1 MNIVGNETESLRVRV
16 RKTAHDVRTP
26 LTSIAGFAQLLIE
39 DEALSAGA
47 RENAETILE
56 ESKNLSEMLE
66 TFFDEVTAMLNSEG
80 ATIDE
85 L

>member
-1 MNIVGNETESLRVRV
+1 MNITGNETEDFRVRV

-47 RENAETILE
+47 RGNAETILE
-56 ESKNLSEMLE
+56 ESENLSEMLE
-66 TFFDEVTAMLNSEG
+66 KFFDEVTAMLNSE
-80 ATIDE
+80 ATTIDE